1 MRESLGSD
9 AEIVELIQTLSQT
22 PYKDLPE
29 AARARIGI
37 QENQKN
43 ILLRVVLRSYE
54 RTLTS
59 EECNIYRDKIYAAV
73 HKGSAWQ
80 WVIQR

>member
-1 MRESLGSD
+1 MGDD
-9 AEIVELIQTLSQT
+9 AEIVELVQTLSQT
-22 PYKDLPE
+22 PYDGLPE
-29 AARARIGI
+29 AARERLGI
-37 QENQKN
+37 REDQKN

-73 HKGSAWQ
+73 HKGSVWQ
-80 WVIQR
+80 WICQR